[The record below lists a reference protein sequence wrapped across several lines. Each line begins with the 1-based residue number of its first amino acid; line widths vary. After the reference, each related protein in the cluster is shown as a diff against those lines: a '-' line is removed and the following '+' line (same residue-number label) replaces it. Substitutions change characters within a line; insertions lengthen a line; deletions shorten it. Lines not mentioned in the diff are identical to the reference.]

1 MGLRRQMDE
10 LAQAPEGAS
19 ASRDDIESDGLA
31 LAVGAA
37 VRTARSRA
45 GLTMAELGSRSGVTQ
60 AFVSQLESGRSMPS
74 LITLH
79 RIAQALGVSAQ
90 SLLPDNETE
99 AVSLIRAGQGRE
111 YERSEAHGT
120 VLERFL
126 VSGRRQMEPGEV
138 WAEPGSESG
147 DFLSHNGE
155 ELLYVLEGRIRVHL
169 QGARSEVL
177 AKGDCLYYPAS
188 IPHRWEVAGQARA
201 GFLVIAT
208 PSSF

>member
-1 MGLRRQMDE
+1 MDE
-10 LAQAPEGAS
+10 PAQAAEGTPVL
-19 ASRDDIESDGLA
+19 RDDAGSDGLA
-31 LAVGAA
+31 LAVGVA
-37 VRTARSRA
+37 VRTARTRA
-45 GLTMAELGSRSGVTQ
+45 GLTMAELGSRAGVTQ

-90 SLLPDNETE
+90 SLLPDNEAE
-99 AVSLIRAGQGRE
+99 AVSLVRADQGRE

-126 VSGRRQMEPGEV
+126 VRGRRQMEPGEV

-147 DFLSHNGE
+147 DFVSHNGE
-155 ELLYVLEGRIRVHL
+155 ELLYILAGRIRVHL

-177 AKGDCLYYPAS
+177 EKGDCLYYPAS
-188 IPHRWEVAGQARA
+188 IPHRWEVDGQARA